1 MKAPVFK
8 GVGKPLVIETLPD
21 PTPARGEIVLE
32 VARCGICGTDL
43 HMTDGHA
50 QTYPENVV
58 IGHEFAGEVVAVG
71 RGVTN
76 FRLGDHVAAM
86 PVVGCGRCAN
96 CRAGETIWCDS
107 GLNGILGGFG
117 QYAIAHAHAA
127 IKLPSTVSINDGA
140 LVEPLAVSLHGV
152 GLAELQPGARV
163 LIQGAGPI
171 GLGCVFWA
179 RQMGASRI
187 VVTSRSRRRE
197 SLAYLMRATGFVA
210 AGEGMAEEINAVL
223 GGPPDVVFE
232 CVGVPGQLAQAINLV
247 RARGTVVLLGN
258 CMVPDT
264 IVPAQA
270 MFKQVRVQGSMV
282 YTLTEFEEVAEVLAS
297 GRVDPFAMV
306 TGTVG
311 YADLPETFEA
321 LRKPT
326 AHCKVLIDPR
336 ARSIERVRYS

>member
-8 GVGKPLVIETLPD
+8 GVGKPLVIERLPD
-21 PTPARGEIVLE
+21 PTPASGEIVLE

-76 FRLGDHVAAM
+76 FKTGDRVAAM
-86 PVVGCGRCAN
+86 PVVGCGRCSN
-96 CRAGETIWCDS
+96 CLAGETLWCDS
-107 GLNGILGGFG
+107 GLNGIMGGFG

-127 IKLPSTVSINDGA
+127 IKLPSTLSTSDGA

-152 GLAELQPGARV
+152 GLAEFARRARV

-171 GLGCVFWA
+171 GLGCAFWA
-179 RQMGASRI
+179 RQLGAGRI
-187 VVTSRSRRRE
+187 VVTSRSARRE
-197 SLAYLMRATGFVA
+197 SLALLMGATAFVA
-210 AGEGMAEEINAVL
+210 ASESMADEIIAVL

-232 CVGVPGQLAQAINLV
+232 CVGVPGQLAKAINIV
-247 RARGTVVLLGN
+247 RPRGTVVLLGN

-270 MFKQVRVQGSMV
+270 MFKQVRIQGSMV
-282 YTLTEFEEVAEVLAS
+282 YSLAEFEEVADVLAS
-297 GRVDPFAMV
+297 GRVDPSVMV
-306 TGTVG
+306 TETIG
-311 YADLPETFEA
+311 YAALPETFEA
-321 LRKPT
+321 LRKPGLQ
-326 AHCKVLIDPR
+326 CKVLIDPR
-336 ARSIERVRYS
+336 A

>member
-8 GVGKPLVIETLPD
+8 GVGKPLAIETLPD
-21 PTPARGEIVLE
+21 PTPGPGEIVLE

-76 FRLGDHVAAM
+76 FKTGDRVAAM
-86 PVVGCGRCAN
+86 PVVGCGQCAN
-96 CRAGETIWCDS
+96 CLAGETMWCDS

-117 QYAIAHAHAA
+117 QYAIARAHAA
-127 IKLPSTVSINDGA
+127 IKLPKTLSVNDGA
-140 LVEPLAVSLHGV
+140 LVEPLAVALHGV
-152 GLAELQPGARV
+152 SLAELTLGARV
-163 LIQGAGPI
+163 LVQGAGPI

-179 RQMGASRI
+179 RQFGAGRI
-187 VVTSRSRRRE
+187 VVTSRSGRRE
-197 SLAYLMRATGFVA
+197 SFAHLMGATAFVA
-210 AGEGMAEEINAVL
+210 VSDTMAEEVNTVL

-232 CVGVPGQLAQAINLV
+232 CVGVPGQLAHAINLV
-247 RARGTVVLLGN
+247 RPRGTVVLLGN

-270 MFKQVRVQGSMV
+270 MSKQVRIQGSMV
-282 YTLTEFEEVAEVLAS
+282 YSRTEFEEVADVLDA
-297 GRVDPFAMV
+297 GRADPRAMI
-306 TGTVG
+306 TETIG
-311 YADLPETFEA
+311 YAALPETFEA

-326 AHCKVLIDPR
+326 LQCKVLIDPR
-336 ARSIERVRYS
+336 A